1 MIRLS
6 KPTAATLFLAGA
18 ATLLMTACQPEGTR
32 ALVLADG
39 SGVPH
44 SVGVN
49 ERVTFFQQ
57 KTGRQVRIMV
67 VPPEQAVLLAG
78 RGEADVAV
86 IPMDTPIDKFLER
99 EDGKVAGVFNHQ
111 NDRLKVLEVNVAQHP
126 KIDAKGAHD
135 LASAMSMP

>member
-1 MIRLS
+1 MTRRSQKL
-6 KPTAATLFLAGA
+6 TLGA
-18 ATLLMTACQPEGTR
+18 ALSLALFATACQPEKPR
-32 ALVLADG
+32 ALILADG

-49 ERVTFFQQ
+49 DRVNFFQD
-57 KTGRQVRIMV
+57 KTGRQVRVLV

-78 RGEADVAV
+78 RGEADVAIV
-86 IPMDTPIDKFLER
+86 PTDTPINKFLER
-99 EDGKVAGVFNHQ
+99 EDGKVAGVFTHK
-111 NDRLKVLEVNVAQHP
+111 NDRLKVLEVNAAQHP

>member
-1 MIRLS
+1 MTRLPLS
-6 KPTAATLFLAGA
+6 LILTAALSTSVFA
-18 ATLLMTACQPEGTR
+18 TACQPEKPR

-49 ERVTFFQQ
+49 DRVTFFQQ
-57 KTGRQVRIMV
+57 KTGRQVRVMIV
-67 VPPEQAVLLAG
+67 EPEQAVLLAG
-78 RGEADVAV
+78 RGEADVAIV
-86 IPMDTPIDKFLER
+86 PMDTPLEKFLER
-99 EDGKVAGVFNHQ
+99 EDGKIAGVFTHQ
-111 NDRLKVLEVNVAQHP
+111 NERLKVLEVNVAQHP